1 MIFKHPNRLQ
11 HMDQLIRQRKTGNA
25 DALAR
30 KLGISRRQV
39 YYWLEELKDMGLEID
54 YSREAGSF
62 VYLKPYKINITL
74 DIKELSEEETLNTM
88 GSVNFINNFYHVQ

>member
-1 MIFKHPNRLQ
+1 MIFKHLNRLQ
-11 HMDQLIRQRKTGNA
+11 HMDQLIRQRRTGNA

-54 YSREAGSF
+54 YSREAVSLI
-62 VYLKPYKINITL
+62 YLKPYKMDFTKL
-74 DIKELSEEETLNTM
+74 M
-88 GSVNFINNFYHVQ
+88 GD